1 MKNYGTVSI
10 ITPAYNAA
18 KFIGETIESVL
29 KQTYPYWELLIT
41 DDCSSDD
48 TVHLVEEY
56 AQRDS
61 RIKLFV
67 LEQNAGAAAARNSSI
82 AKAQGRYIAFLDGDD
97 WWYPNKLEVQLDF
110 MEKHQYEFVFS
121 AFEYAD
127 EHLNVTGVS
136 WKPRR
141 ISKRTMK
148 IGCNIGTPGV
158 IYDTK
163 RIGKIYMPE
172 LKTGEDWG
180 TWLRVVQQTGYAYAI
195 NTPLWKYRVIK
206 GSLSSNKW
214 KLVQN
219 DIKMYREV
227 LGYSKVRSLLMFT
240 FLFLPNHFLKLI
252 RNKMDSRC
260 YCKRRRSLA
269 KTTYDCQNTANQ
281 KS

>member
-1 MKNYGTVSI
+1 MKNYGLVSI

-18 KFIGETIESVL
+18 RFIGETIESVL
-29 KQTYPYWELLIT
+29 RQTYPYWELLIT

-48 TVHLVEEY
+48 TVHVIEGY
-56 AQRDS
+56 AQKDS

-67 LEQNAGAAAARNSSI
+67 LKQNAGAAVARNNSI
-82 AKAQGRYIAFLDGDD
+82 DKAQGRYIAFLDGDD

-110 MEKHQYEFVFS
+110 MEKHKYEFVFS

-127 EHLNVTGVS
+127 EHLNVTGIS
-136 WKPRR
+136 WKPWR
-141 ISKRTMK
+141 ISKHNMK

-158 IYDTK
+158 VYDTK

-172 LKTGEDWG
+172 
-180 TWLRVVQQTGYAYAI
+180 YAI

-206 GSLSSNKW
+206 GSLSSDKW

-227 LGYSKVRSLLMFT
+227 LGYSKIQSILMF
-240 FLFLPNHFLKLI
+240 FLIFLPNHFFKLI
-252 RNKMDSRC
+252 KNRIDSNR
-260 YCKRRRSLA
+260 YL
-269 KTTYDCQNTANQ
+269 Q
-281 KS
+281 KHG

>member
-1 MKNYGTVSI
+1 MKNYGLVSI

-18 KFIGETIESVL
+18 RFIGETIESVL
-29 KQTYPYWELLIT
+29 RQTYPYWELLIT

-48 TVHLVEEY
+48 TVHVIEGY
-56 AQRDS
+56 AQKDS

-67 LEQNAGAAAARNSSI
+67 LKQNAGAAVARNNSI
-82 AKAQGRYIAFLDGDD
+82 DKAQGRYIAFLDGDD

-110 MEKHQYEFVFS
+110 MEEHKYEFVFS

-136 WKPRR
+136 WKPWR
-141 ISKRTMK
+141 ISKRSMK

-163 RIGKIYMPE
+163 RIGKIYMPK

-180 TWLRVVQQTGYAYAI
+180 TWLRVVQQTDYAYAI

-206 GSLSSNKW
+206 GSLSSDKW

-227 LGYSKVRSLLMFT
+227 LGYSKTQSILMF
-240 FLFLPNHFLKLI
+240 FLLFLPNHFLKLI
-252 RNKMDSRC
+252 KNRIDSNR
-260 YCKRRRSLA
+260 YL
-269 KTTYDCQNTANQ
+269 Q
-281 KS
+281 KHG

>member
-29 KQTYPYWELLIT
+29 NQTYPYWELLIT

-48 TVHLVEEY
+48 TANRIEEY
-56 AQRDS
+56 ARKDS

-67 LEQNAGAAAARNSSI
+67 LQQNAGAATARNNSI
-82 AKAQGRYIAFLDGDD
+82 AKASGRYIAFLDGDD

-141 ISKRTMK
+141 ISKRSMK

-158 IYDTK
+158 VYDTK
-163 RIGKIYMPE
+163 RIGKVYMPE

-195 NTPLWKYRVIK
+195 NKPLWKYRVIK

-214 KLVQN
+214 ELVQN
-219 DIKMYREV
+219 DIKMYQAV
-227 LGYSKVRSLLMFT
+227 LGYSKARSILMFM
-240 FLFLPNHFLKLI
+240 FLFLPNHFIKLI
-252 RNKMDSRC
+252 RNKMESRR
-260 YCKRRRSLA
+260 YLQRRE
-269 KTTYDCQNTANQ
+269 DVG
-281 KS
+281 